1 MTPPLEGIFQALCT
15 FWSGTRIH
23 EFAWRR
29 IKRLSRTRPAFIK
42 AVCHAWT
49 SANNSTRHSTVR
61 AKPLRGP
68 VRLTR
73 RLSRPCRNYGSPAA
87 DCSGSPSCRPA
98 ASTRPRP
105 LGCSSTRP
113 FSRNAHLARDPD
125 LTSHCTT
132 SNFLPRRRYRG
143 INVRH

>member
-1 MTPPLEGIFQALCT
+1 MTPPLEGIFPALFT

-29 IKRLSRTRPAFIK
+29 IKRLSRARPAFIK
-42 AVCHAWT
+42 AACHAWT
-49 SANNSTRHSTVR
+49 SASNSTRRSTAR
-61 AKPLRGP
+61 AKPPRGP

-73 RLSRPCRNYGSPAA
+73 RLSQALVRAA
-87 DCSGSPSCRPA
+87 DRSSSPSCRPA

-125 LTSHCTT
+125 FTSHST
-132 SNFLPRRRYRG
+132 SNVLPRRRCRG

>member
-1 MTPPLEGIFQALCT
+1 MTSPPPLEGIFQALCT
-15 FWSGTRIH
+15 FWSGTRIR

-29 IKRLSRTRPAFIK
+29 IKRLSRARPAFIT
-42 AVCHAWT
+42 AVCRAWT
-49 SANNSTRHSTVR
+49 SANNSTRRSTVK
-61 AKPLRGP
+61 AKPP
-68 VRLTR
+68 
-73 RLSRPCRNYGSPAA
+73 RPCRNYGSPAA
-87 DCSGSPSCRPA
+87 DCSSSPSCRPA

-125 LTSHCTT
+125 LTSHPT

-143 INVRH
+143 ITVRR